1 MKINKRKASN
11 VFLILGMIFLGVG
24 LATDNTVFTW
34 VAIVFVLLSL
44 LLGGRWLRP
53 RRK

>member
-1 MKINKRKASN
+1 MKLNRRKASS
-11 VFLILGMIFLGVG
+11 VFLILGMAFLVIG
-24 LATDNTVFTW
+24 LATDNTAFTW

-44 LLGGRWLRP
+44 MLGGRWLRP

>member
-1 MKINKRKASN
+1 MKINKRKTSGI
-11 VFLILGMIFLGVG
+11 FLILGMAFLVIG
-24 LATDNTVFTW
+24 LATDNTTFTW

>member
-1 MKINKRKASN
+1 MKLNKRKVSS
-11 VFLILGMIFLGVG
+11 VFLILGMTFLIIGFTTG
-24 LATDNTVFTW
+24 NTVFSW

-44 LLGGRWLRP
+44 LMGGRWLRP

>member
-1 MKINKRKASN
+1 MKLNRRKASS
-11 VFLILGMIFLGVG
+11 VFLILGMAFLVIG
-24 LATDNTVFTW
+24 LATDNTAFTW

-44 LLGGRWLRP
+44 MLGGRWLRL